1 MIILKLKQ
9 DCVRYVLLKIEK
21 QGFNLTQNSVT
32 DELISNK
39 ISNDKFSV
47 EDIRYTLLQLYN
59 GGFLIANPQQAAGY
73 RGLLISDM
81 SWSGHELLDSIRDD
95 KVWHETKKVTSSL
108 ASVSIGVIKT
118 IASSVL
124 IGIIKQQTGLN
135 I

>member
-1 MIILKLKQ
+1 MKLKQ
-9 DCVRYVLLKIEK
+9 DCVRHVLLRLEQ
-21 QGFNLTQNSVT
+21 QGFAMTQNSFT
-32 DELISNK
+32 DEMIASK
-39 ISNDKFSV
+39 ISNDIFST

-59 GGFLIANPQQAAGY
+59 GGFLIAKPQKSAGY
-73 RGLLISDM
+73 YGLLISDM

-108 ASVSIGVIKT
+108 ASVSIGAIKT

-124 IGIIKQQTGLN
+124 TGIIRQKTGLD

>member
-1 MIILKLKQ
+1 M
-9 DCVRYVLLKIEK
+9 
-21 QGFNLTQNSVT
+21 TQNSFT
-32 DELISNK
+32 DEMIANK
-39 ISNDKFSV
+39 ISNDIFST

-59 GGFLIANPQQAAGY
+59 GGFLIAKPQKSVGY
-73 RGLLISDM
+73 YGLLISDI

-108 ASVSIGVIKT
+108 ASVSIGAIKT

-124 IGIIKQQTGLN
+124 IGIIRQKTGLD